1 MKVCKDCE
9 RRYIG
14 CHAECE
20 TYLAERAEHDKTAE
34 IVKKNKTAECEVYSY
49 KVEAIIK
56 RRRREHRP

>member
-20 TYLAERAEHDKTAE
+20 TYLTERAEYDKTAE
-34 IVKKNKTAECEVYSY
+34 IVKKKKREELEIYGY
-49 KVEAIIK
+49 KVDGIIK
-56 RRRREHRP
+56 RRRKTHKP